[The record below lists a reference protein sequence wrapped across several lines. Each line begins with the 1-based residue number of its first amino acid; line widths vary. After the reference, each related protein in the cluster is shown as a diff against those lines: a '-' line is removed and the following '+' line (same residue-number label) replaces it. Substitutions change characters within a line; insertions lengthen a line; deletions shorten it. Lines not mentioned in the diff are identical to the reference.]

1 MQGSTNGVVQKIKK
15 VSLDCASIHGMIHRE
30 ELILKTLLQENI

>member
-1 MQGSTNGVVQKIKK
+1 MQGSTNRVVQKIKK
-15 VSLDCASIHGMIHRE
+15 VSFDCASIHGMIHRE